1 MKVGYKNMVFNI
13 LTPSVFKKV
22 SGIVH
27 RVAIVLMGLGFSVG
41 YGWVLILHPDAVQG
55 AVFKI
60 LYLHVPVAWL
70 SMGAYI
76 FLCLSSVAYLVWKT
90 PLSFLV
96 AKAAAFVGLGFTTL
110 CLVTGMVWGAYTW
123 GTWWVWD
130 ARLTSVL
137 VLWFLYW
144 GYIILVGAF
153 RNKQQG
159 AYNGSLLALFG
170 SINLPVIKWSVEWWQ
185 TLHQPASVMKWAA
198 PSIASPFLI
207 PLIFC
212 AIGWLGCGIFFGEWL
227 VNKFWEKGNNS

>member
-1 MKVGYKNMVFNI
+1 MSLSIF
-13 LTPSVFKKV
+13 TPHIFKKI
-22 SGIVH
+22 SKIIHTIGF
-27 RVAIVLMGLGFSVG
+27 VLTILGFGIG
-41 YGWVLILHPDAVQG
+41 YGWVLMLPPDAVQG
-55 AVFKI
+55 PIFKI

-70 SMGAYI
+70 SSGAYALL
-76 FLCLSSVAYLVWKT
+76 FLSSIIYLVWKI

-96 AKAAAFVGLGFTTL
+96 ARASAFVGLGFTTL
-110 CLVTGMVWGAYTW
+110 CLVSGMIWGAYTW

-144 GYIILVGAF
+144 GYIILVSAF

-170 SINLPVIKWSVEWWQ
+170 SINLPIIKWSVEWWQ

-198 PSIASPFLI
+198 PSIASPFLT
-207 PLIFC
+207 PLILC
-212 AIGWLGCGIFFGEWL
+212 ALGWLGCGLLLGQWL
-227 VNKFWEKGNNS
+227 VNKLWKKETVSSRYP

>member
-1 MKVGYKNMVFNI
+1 MSLTL
-13 LTPSVFKKV
+13 LTPSIFKKIAKNV
-22 SGIVH
+22 RMVGWLIMLV
-27 RVAIVLMGLGFSVG
+27 GFAWG
-41 YGWVLILHPDAVQG
+41 YAWVWQLPSDAVQG
-55 AVFKI
+55 PIFKL

-70 SMGAYI
+70 SIGAYA
-76 FLCLSSVAYLVWKT
+76 LLALASLVHLVWKA

-96 AKAAAFVGLGFTTL
+96 ARAASLVGLGFTTL
-110 CLVTGMVWGAYTW
+110 CLISGMIWGHYTW

-170 SINLPVIKWSVEWWQ
+170 SINLPIIKWSVEWWH

-198 PSIASPFLI
+198 PSIASPFLM
-207 PLIFC
+207 PLILC
-212 AIGWLGCGIFFGEWL
+212 ALGWLGAGL
-227 VNKFWEKGNNS
+227 VLGDRLVTKVWGR